1 MSPATPER
9 ASPATVLVVDDEAAV
24 RDFLRLALVHS
35 GFAVRVAVDARD
47 ALDTFLAHPGTF
59 ALVITDVRMPGRTG
73 IELADDL
80 RAAAPGVP
88 VVFMSG
94 YSGGTSRQPIT
105 LPAGAVV
112 LDKPFSVEQLVA
124 TVKRF
129 VG

>member
-1 MSPATPER
+1 MPPVTPER

-24 RDFLRLALVHS
+24 RDFVRLALVHS
-35 GFAVRVAVDARD
+35 GYAVQVAADARD
-47 ALDTFLAHPGTF
+47 ALHVFAAHPGKF

-73 IELADDL
+73 AELADDI

-94 YSGGTSRQPIT
+94 YSGGTSQQPIA
-105 LPAGAVV
+105 LPPGAVV
-112 LDKPFSVEQLVA
+112 LDKPFSVEKLVR
-124 TVKRF
+124 TVRQF